1 MDLRKG
7 LGLGGGGPTKHTA
20 SPQPIPPPHLSELKN
35 LDAAQA
41 GEAQG
46 PWLQV
51 PQLEEPD
58 P

>member
-20 SPQPIPPPHLSELKN
+20 SPQPIPPHPSELKN